1 MTTKVCHISSAHARF
16 DTRIFLK
23 ECTSLAKAGYDVTF
37 LVADNK
43 QDEIKNNVK
52 IISVSNVFASRL
64 KRILTSPKIMLKK
77 AIEINADIYHLHDP
91 ELLPL
96 ALKLKKNG
104 KKVIFDSHEDYIST
118 IKGKT
123 YIPRILRGIVSNF
136 YRIYELYVCRK
147 IDAVVCC
154 YHWTKERLNKYNK
167 KCLLIFNF
175 PIVTFNRP
183 ILDKSNAIKYVV
195 YAGGIS
201 SQWNHETVIAA
212 LKKCINIRYL
222 LAGKCHDEYLDKL
235 KTISGWEKVDFYG
248 QIPYEKII
256 NELYPKA
263 FCGIAL
269 LGYIAQTKGKVGN
282 LSNTKLF
289 EYMMIGMPVICTD
302 FELWEGIIKKWD
314 CGISVNPYDSASVAD
329 AIKYL
334 ADNPDKAKEMGENGR
349 LAVLEEFN
357 WGIEEKKLL
366 ALYNS
371 V

>member
-1 MTTKVCHISSAHARF
+1 MTIKVCHISSAHSRY

-43 QDEIKNNVK
+43 QAEIKNNVK
-52 IISVSNVFASRL
+52 IVSASNVFASRL
-64 KRILTSPKIMLKK
+64 KRILTSPKMMLKK

-91 ELLPL
+91 ELLLL

-118 IKGKT
+118 IKEKT
-123 YIPRILRGIVSNF
+123 YIPKIIRGLISNF
-136 YRIYELYVCRK
+136 YKTYELYVCRK

-154 YHWTKERLNKYNK
+154 YHWTKERLEQYNIR
-167 KCLLIFNF
+167 CDLIFNF
-175 PIVTFNRP
+175 PIITPYMSVLNK
-183 ILDKSNAIKYVV
+183 DNGIKHIV

-201 SQWNHETVIAA
+201 PQWNHETVIMA

-222 LAGKCHDEYLDKL
+222 LAGRCYDEYLDKL
-235 KTISGWEKVDFYG
+235 KKTPGWENVDFYG
-248 QIPYEKII
+248 QLSYDKII

-263 FCGIAL
+263 FCGVAL

-289 EYMMIGMPVICTD
+289 EYMMMGMPVICTD
-302 FELWEGIIKKWD
+302 FELWEEIIIKWN
-314 CGISVNPYDSASVAD
+314 CGICVNPYNSESVAD
-329 AIKYL
+329 AIKYF
-334 ADNPDKAKEMGENGR
+334 ANNINKAQEMGENGR
-349 LAVLEEFN
+349 RAVLEEFN
-357 WGIEEKKLL
+357 WGIEEKKLF
-366 ALYNS
+366 ALYNKL
-371 V
+371 